1 MKNDDFSL
9 KIQEKYRENSFLI
22 EKIERILED
31 KPYQKIWCRQQGKNF
46 QYYIIKSGN
55 KISRK
60 YIRKKDLGIVTT
72 EVQKEYYFRLL
83 PLLKKHQKLFS
94 TFLLQFNEEKLIDVY
109 RKLPLAKRILI
120 QPLFIDNETFAAQW
134 QAKNYERK
142 KEQPERNLVT
152 AKGESVRSKSE
163 VIIAN
168 MLNAKGVPYHYEFP
182 VTVRSGLVLY
192 PDFFCLN
199 KRTRQEVYWE
209 HCGMMDDPEY
219 TSGLVKRLSLYSQK
233 NIIPGK
239 NLILTM
245 ETSELPLN
253 TKEVEKMI
261 AAFLL

>member
-1 MKNDDFSL
+1 
-9 KIQEKYRENSFLI
+9 
-22 EKIERILED
+22 
-31 KPYQKIWCRQQGKNF
+31 
-46 QYYIIKSGN
+46 
-55 KISRK
+55 
-60 YIRKKDLGIVTT
+60 
-72 EVQKEYYFRLL
+72 
-83 PLLKKHQKLFS
+83 
-94 TFLLQFNEEKLIDVY
+94 
-109 RKLPLAKRILI
+109 
-120 QPLFIDNETFAAQW
+120 
-134 QAKNYERK
+134 
-142 KEQPERNLVT
+142 
-152 AKGESVRSKSE
+152 
-163 VIIAN
+163 

-245 ETSELPLN
+245 ETAELPLN
-253 TKEVEKMI
+253 TKEVEKVI

>member
-1 MKNDDFSL
+1 MENDELITLTKEKLKECSL
-9 KIQEKYRENSFLI
+9 LIGKIESFLNG
-22 EKIERILED
+22 
-31 KPYQKIWCRQQGKNF
+31 KPKEKIWCKQNGRNFEYYKITQGKKMARS
-46 QYYIIKSGN
+46 YIPKRN
-55 KISRK
+55 
-60 YIRKKDLGIVTT
+60 LAIVKAS
-72 EVQKEYYFRLL
+72 VQTEYYFKLL
-83 PLLKKHQKLFS
+83 PLLKRQQNLLNLFLTQYNVQKIYTTYKKF
-94 TFLLQFNEEKLIDVY
+94 
-109 RKLPLAKRILI
+109 PLAKRILI
-120 QPLFIDNETFAAQW
+120 TPLFIDNETFTAQW
-134 QAKNYERK
+134 QAKNYEHK

-245 ETSELPLN
+245 ETAELPLN
-253 TKEVEKMI
+253 TKEVEKVI